1 MPSRRYVQI
10 NNYVPVLRVFFCE
23 ADLKPA
29 FRLSRETINLLVQ
42 MLPRQKPHGWSH
54 EIEVA
59 VCLYWLACGTS
70 YRVTADIFAIPRA
83 TVGRIVH
90 SIVDDMMAI
99 VHKVIHFPKPEE
111 MEEVG
116 AGFARLAGHEAF
128 RCAAGAIDGC
138 HVRILP
144 PDWQHRVSP
153 RCPCPPEISN
163 VQGVPIST
171 SWLLSSW
178 RWGVPMSAA
187 SSHPHDAIPPAFGML
202 KTRWRAIFLR
212 ALEIR
217 PLFAPKVIAACCI
230 LHNLCLSTDD
240 ILEEE
245 EEELHDEDED
255 RGNVPDEDREFSG
268 NNLRARLAAQVSA
281 PGELPACLREHDYD

>member
-1 MPSRRYVQI
+1 
-10 NNYVPVLRVFFCE
+10 
-23 ADLKPA
+23 
-29 FRLSRETINLLVQ
+29 

-70 YRVTADIFAIPRA
+70 YRVIADIFAIPRA

-99 VHKVIHFPKPEE
+99 VHK
-111 MEEVG
+111 
-116 AGFARLAGHEAF
+116 
-128 RCAAGAIDGC
+128 
-138 HVRILP
+138 
-144 PDWQHRVSP
+144 
-153 RCPCPPEISN
+153 EISN

-178 RWGVPMSAA
+178 RRGGLQ
-187 SSHPHDAIPPAFGML
+187 HPLTLMTPYRQPVAGQVEARFNKHHAKARNIIESTFGML

-212 ALEIR
+212 ALEIQ
-217 PLFAPKVIAACCI
+217 PLFAPKVIAAFCI

-240 ILEEE
+240 ILEEEEE

-255 RGNVPDEDREFSG
+255 RGNVPDED
-268 NNLRARLAAQVSA
+268 LRK
-281 PGELPACLREHDYD
+281 